1 VTPPVGSGILTAPGR
16 AAGSAEVDGAGPR
29 LGLREAMA
37 ASARLV
43 GLILIGAGLFL
54 GVVIPLW
61 LYLGTEEGTL
71 EGSGAV
77 FGLAL
82 FYGILVIPL
91 LGGGLYF
98 VRRGLAEAK
107 ELGRVQE
114 QRKLLGVISTRG
126 QIAIPDLVLELN
138 SSRERVQNDLYDL
151 VNRGLF
157 SGYVDW
163 SKGILY
169 SVEASQLQGKQTCP
183 NCGGALQLAGKGL
196 IKCPYCGAEIFLQR

>member
-1 VTPPVGSGILTAPGR
+1 
-16 AAGSAEVDGAGPR
+16 
-29 LGLREAMA
+29 MA

-43 GLILIGAGLFL
+43 GLVLIGAGLFL

-71 EGSGAV
+71 RGTGAI

-82 FYGILVIPL
+82 LYGVLVLPL

-98 VRRGLAEAK
+98 FRRGQAEAK
-107 ELGRVQE
+107 ELGQIQE
-114 QRKLLGVISTRG
+114 QRKLLGIVSTRG
-126 QIAIPDLVLELN
+126 QVPIAEIVLEMK
-138 SSRERVQNDLYDL
+138 STRERVQNDLYDL

-163 SKGILY
+163 SKGVLY
-169 SVEASQLQGKQTCP
+169 SVEASKLQGTKTCP
-183 NCGGALQLAGKGL
+183 NCGGQLELAGKGL
-196 IKCPYCGAEIFLQR
+196 VKCPFCGAEIFLQG

>member
-1 VTPPVGSGILTAPGR
+1 
-16 AAGSAEVDGAGPR
+16 
-29 LGLREAMA
+29 MA
-37 ASARLV
+37 ASGRLM
-43 GLILIGAGLFL
+43 GSILIGAGLFL

-82 FYGILVIPL
+82 FYGVLVIPL

-98 VRRGLAEAK
+98 LRRGQAEAK
-107 ELGRVQE
+107 ELSRVRE
-114 QRKLLGVISTRG
+114 QRKLLGIISTRG
-126 QIAIPDLVLELN
+126 QIAIPDLVLEMN
-138 SSRERVQNDLYDL
+138 ATRDRVQNDLYEL

-163 SKGILY
+163 SKGMLY
-169 SVEASQLQGKQTCP
+169 SVEASRLQGQQTCP
-183 NCGGALQLAGKGL
+183 NCGGALELAGKGL
-196 IKCPYCGAEIFLQR
+196 VKCPYCGAEIFLQR

>member
-1 VTPPVGSGILTAPGR
+1 
-16 AAGSAEVDGAGPR
+16 
-29 LGLREAMA
+29 MA

-43 GLILIGAGLFL
+43 GLVLIGAGIFL

-71 EGSGAV
+71 RGTGALL
-77 FGLAL
+77 GLAL

-91 LGGGLYF
+91 LGGGAYF
-98 VRRGLAEAK
+98 FRRGQAEAK

-126 QIAIPDLVLELN
+126 QVQISDLVLEL
-138 SSRERVQNDLYDL
+138 SSTQDRVKSDIYDL

-163 SKGILY
+163 SKGTLY
-169 SVEASQLQGKQTCP
+169 SVEAANLQGRQTCP
-183 NCGGALQLAGKGL
+183 NCGGALELAGKGL
-196 IKCPYCGAEIFLQR
+196 IKCPYCGAEIFL

>member
-1 VTPPVGSGILTAPGR
+1 
-16 AAGSAEVDGAGPR
+16 
-29 LGLREAMA
+29 MA

-43 GLILIGAGLFL
+43 GMILIGAGLFL

-61 LYLGTEEGTL
+61 LYLSSEEGTL

-82 FYGILVIPL
+82 FYGVLVIPL

-98 VRRGLAEAK
+98 FRRGQAEAT

-114 QRKLLGVISTRG
+114 QRKLLGIVSTRG
-126 QIAIPDLVLELN
+126 QVPIADLVLEMQ
-138 SSRERVQNDLYDL
+138 STRERVQNDIYDL

-163 SKGILY
+163 SKGVLY
-169 SVEASQLQGKQTCP
+169 SVEASKLQGSQTCP
-183 NCGGALQLAGKGL
+183 NCGGEVELAGKGL
-196 IKCPYCGAEIFLQR
+196 VKCPYCGAEIFLQR